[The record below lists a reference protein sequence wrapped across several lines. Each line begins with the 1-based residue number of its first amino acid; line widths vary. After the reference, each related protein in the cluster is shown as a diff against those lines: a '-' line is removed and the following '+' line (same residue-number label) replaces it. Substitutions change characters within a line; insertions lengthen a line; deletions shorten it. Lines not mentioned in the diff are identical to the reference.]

1 MVASCSYH
9 SREDNRTPEEEGVMH
24 DGIFVMVQINSYLS
38 PGHFYGTLKNGVIF
52 PFVTPIAVRGP
63 EVDEGD
69 LEDWEDDVRKDMS
82 YEELVALVRISE
94 MRKSDWV
101 RKQSWQE

>member
-9 SREDNRTPEEEGVMH
+9 SREDNRTPEEEGIMH

-52 PFVTPIAVRGP
+52 PFVTPIAGIDWQNP
-63 EVDEGD
+63 
-69 LEDWEDDVRKDMS
+69 LEDMGIPLIVYVTTCKLAVCVVVLPSLLFRPPKP
-82 YEELVALVRISE
+82 
-94 MRKSDWV
+94 
-101 RKQSWQE
+101 